1 MTFVLTEQRSKHLFP
16 PPADEFQPAK
26 ILKHSHRA
34 TTEDFDP
41 FLRIRFVTVGQIAD
55 RALRP
60 VREAKR
66 TDHVIVAVFARVG
79 KAMGLRFNRRSAH
92 QESQEVHKMADFPDD
107 ASAALF
113 RIIQPVIGRN
123 EAGIHAVM
131 QRQGLMNSAKKTL
144 EPKRERGEPAV
155 ETDNKKRLANRLLV
169 LVYPH
174 DLAQLIFIQTQRLFA
189 EDVLAGLQGCQH
201 LSGMQVM
208 TSGDD
213 DCVDRQIADQSVF
226 IGGTVVK
233 SELLRDGLGMGAVGG
248 THADQRHTTN
258 SFYRR
263 QQRAGGEATR
273 SEQSDSNRFR
283 GGNGGR
289 STLPGHCYTPGFL
302 GKLRISNQDSEEILL
317 RLARD

>member
-1 MTFVLTEQRSKHLFP
+1 MNP
-16 PPADEFQPAK
+16 P
-26 ILKHSHRA
+26 
-34 TTEDFDP
+34 
-41 FLRIRFVTVGQIAD
+41 
-55 RALRP
+55 
-60 VREAKR
+60 
-66 TDHVIVAVFARVG
+66 
-79 KAMGLRFNRRSAH
+79 
-92 QESQEVHKMADFPDD
+92 
-107 ASAALF
+107 
-113 RIIQPVIGRN
+113 
-123 EAGIHAVM
+123 
-131 QRQGLMNSAKKTL
+131 KKTL

-213 DCVDRQIADQSVF
+213 DGVDRQIADQSVF

-233 SELLRDGLGMGAVGG
+233 SELLRDVLGMGAVGG

-302 GKLRISNQDSEEILL
+302 GKLRISNQDSEEGLL
-317 RLARD
+317 RFPSDEVICRLRLVNRKSVRNQSAHIHFAIGEKLEKSLHVAGFGPANIANGVINAFLFVGCVITSGPIGAGNAEVQFLLVKRPALEGHAHDANRDDGGAVPSHFGG